1 MCYCRA
7 MLTMNSLVYTL
18 ILTHQNQN
26 RQPPYTL
33 KISNTPLMIRALILD
48 MDNTIF
54 PTNTISDELFE
65 PIYQLLEKYK
75 DKVGEENIAEI
86 RKLMSKKAW
95 QKIAEE
101 YEFTDEL
108 TKEGAD
114 ILRETTYHKPIDPFE
129 DYILVK
135 ELDMDKYLVT
145 MGFTKMQWSK
155 VKMLNVESD
164 YKEVL
169 VNDPETKED
178 TKKEV
183 FQRMMEKYNLQPQEV
198 LVIGDDPESEIKA
211 GNDLQIPTVLYDRM
225 NEYEDKHATHH
236 IHNYSELA
244 AIIKSY
250 ED

>member
-1 MCYCRA
+1 
-7 MLTMNSLVYTL
+7 MLKKPN
-18 ILTHQNQN
+18 IL
-26 RQPPYTL
+26 
-33 KISNTPLMIRALILD
+33 LMITALILD

-54 PTNTISDELFE
+54 PSNSISDELFE
-65 PIYQLLEKYK
+65 PIYQLLEKHK
-75 DKVGEENIAEI
+75 DKVGEENIQEI

-101 YEFTDEL
+101 YDFNDEL

-114 ILRETTYHKPIDPFE
+114 ILRETTYNKPIVPFE
-129 DYILVK
+129 DYDLIKSTSLN
-135 ELDMDKYLVT
+135 KYLVT

-164 YKEVL
+164 YKEVF
-169 VNDPETKED
+169 VNDPETTED

-183 FQRMMEKYNLQPQEV
+183 FQHIMEKYNLNPHEV

-211 GNDLQIPTVLYDRM
+211 GNDLQMPTVLYDRA
-225 NEYEDKHATHH
+225 NEYDGSQATHH
-236 IHNYSELA
+236 IHNYSELE
-244 AIIKSY
+244 AIIQQY